1 MLYRDLVALLLAAV
15 GWMVEAH
22 HRGESFR
29 VRLFLLD
36 RRWLWAM
43 FVPFAATNLRSL
55 VSTPLHNIILM
66 SVCNLHAD
74 QDFSRQLC
82 PCLAIHPEKV
92 TLFSHS
98 APAREV
104 FVSQRRFRQLCA
116 LKDCLWSCVSWCS

>member
-1 MLYRDLVALLLAAV
+1 MCDYVLRCVACYIVILVALLLAAV

-66 SVCNLHAD
+66 S
-74 QDFSRQLC
+74 S
-82 PCLAIHPEKV
+82 
-92 TLFSHS
+92 
-98 APAREV
+98 
-104 FVSQRRFRQLCA
+104 
-116 LKDCLWSCVSWCS
+116 